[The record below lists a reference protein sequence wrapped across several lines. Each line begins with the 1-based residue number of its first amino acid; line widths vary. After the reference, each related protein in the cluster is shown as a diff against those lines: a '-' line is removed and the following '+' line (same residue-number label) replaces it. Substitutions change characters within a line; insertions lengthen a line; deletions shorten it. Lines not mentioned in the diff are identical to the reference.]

1 MSSPKDFMNIGT
13 TPEECIEEILE
24 ELQQPDLEP
33 AEQAKLELQL
43 ELLQPQI
50 NKTAQTCMCNRR
62 ESEGPNPTCLKRNGA
77 DSCIWDNNLLPAHK
91 YNKHFDAFNELGT
104 HYYRVT
110 DRSTGGDYPRA
121 EVTIIAYP
129 IDRQTDHWV
138 WLKGKGPGVGPFEKE
153 GIFKVGNKA
162 QRSFAHHSIAAAIHS
177 WRARKSSQLWHLRNK
192 LDHVERAMELVT
204 KTNWSPV
211 EATKARYK

>member
-1 MSSPKDFMNIGT
+1 MSSPIPS

-33 AEQAKLELQL
+33 AEQAKLEMQL
-43 ELLQPQI
+43 ENLQPQI

-62 ESEGPNPTCLKRNGA
+62 ESEGPTPTCLKRNGT
-77 DSCIWDNNLLPAHK
+77 DSCIWDNSLLPAHK

-121 EVTIIAYP
+121 EVIITAYP

-138 WLKGKGPGVGPFEKE
+138 WLIGRGPGAPSYGPIGK
-153 GIFKVGNKA
+153 FKVGNKA
-162 QRSFAHHSIAAAIHS
+162 CRSFAHHSIAAAIQS
-177 WRARKSSQLWHLRNK
+177 WTARKQSQLWHIKNK
-192 LDHVERAMELVT
+192 LDHVERAMELVA
-204 KTNWSPV
+204 KTSWSPV